1 MDISIFDVIGNG
13 ISNKEISDVIIK
25 KLYEKYQIEFVVKMI
40 GDRYGTNT
48 NDTVTTFCY
57 PQNNKNLIFTAIL
70 NREQTNLEDD
80 YMLRSVTFEL
90 EESIKKEFEKNNI
103 DVFAKIEIIGKNK
116 LNEFLTVQEFID
128 KFDNFNFLAYIVS
141 KNKISNEVLN
151 DVYKNLENKYPK
163 IYLKSLIYM
172 LEEKGFCECLE
183 IAQVRPT
190 ITETIIRN
198 YSVID
203 EAIMKIVNKQ
213 IFRIK

>member
-25 KLYEKYQIEFVVKMI
+25 KLYEKYQVEFVVKMI
-40 GDRYGTNT
+40 GNRYGTNT

-57 PQNNKNLIFTAIL
+57 PKDNERLIFTTIL
-70 NREQTNLEDD
+70 NREQTILEDD

-103 DVFAKIEIIGKNK
+103 DAFAKIEIIGKNT
-116 LNEFLTVQEFID
+116 LDEFLTVQEFID

-141 KNKISNEVLN
+141 KNKTSNEVLN
-151 DVYKNLENKYPK
+151 NVYKNLENKYPN

-172 LEEKGFCECLE
+172 LEENGFCECLE
-183 IAQVRPT
+183 IAQVRPI

-203 EAIMKIVNKQ
+203 EAIMKIVDKQ